1 MRKLLWKFS
10 VIWTNCILACV
21 KKDIID
27 AIEILEEE
35 IDLVQETLAN
45 KTRIEGQQA
54 YIPNIFKSVV
64 FNAIRNSTVF
74 GILIKIIGK
83 HDKETTS
90 DLKKTFNENLKVISS
105 DLKMFNAS
113 ETRNL
118 GRYQDGI
125 SNL

>member
-45 KTRIEGQQA
+45 KTRIES
-54 YIPNIFKSVV
+54 YIFKSVV

-105 DLKMFNAS
+105 DLKMFNVS

-118 GRYQDGI
+118 GRYQEGF
-125 SNL
+125 